1 VNLTSIRN
9 ALTSKVGKKLLLAQK
24 HTPTILFAAGIVGVV
39 ATAVLASR
47 ATLKL
52 DEILDEHEDNIDLVK
67 GASNAGYS
75 EQDRKQ
81 DLIVCYIRTGSRIA
95 KIYAPAVIV
104 GLASIAA
111 LTGSHV
117 VLNRRNVA
125 LTAAYAAVDKAFR
138 QYRDRVLEEFGYDK
152 DQELRYGYEERE
164 IVEET
169 DKGPKTK
176 MLKRVSVNSASMYA
190 KWFDEGNPNWEPSA
204 GRNMMFLRMQQQFAN
219 DKLHMNGY
227 LFLNDVYEM
236 LGMKRTSE
244 GQAVG
249 WVLDGGNSDNFVD
262 FGFEGKQNQ
271 EGVRDFING
280 WNKALL
286 LDFNVDGVM
295 WDKI

>member
-1 VNLTSIRN
+1 MNVTAIRN

-24 HTPTILFAAGIVGVV
+24 HTPTILFAAGIIGVV

-52 DEILDEHEDNIDLVK
+52 DDILDEHEDQIDMIK
-67 GASNAGYS
+67 GASPAGYS

-81 DLIVCYIRTGSRIA
+81 DLIVTYIRTSSKVA

-138 QYRDRVLEEFGYDK
+138 QYRDRVLEEYGYDK

-169 DKGPKTK
+169 KQGPKTTMVK
-176 MLKRVSVNSASMYA
+176 KVSINSASMYA

>member
-1 VNLTSIRN
+1 VKLTAIRN
-9 ALTSKVGKKLLLAQK
+9 ALTSKVGKNLLRAQK
-24 HTPTILFAAGIVGVV
+24 HAPTILFAAGIVGVV

-52 DEILDEHEDNIDLVK
+52 EGVLDEHEDMMDQIK
-67 GASNAGYS
+67 GATDTRYS

-81 DLIVCYIRTGSRIA
+81 DLIVAYIRTST
-95 KIYAPAVIV
+95 KVTKLYAPAVIV

-138 QYRDRVLEEFGYDK
+138 QYRERVVTEYGYDK
-152 DQELRYGYEERE
+152 DQELRYGFEERE

-169 DKGPKTK
+169 KQGPKTTMVK
-176 MLKRVSVNSASMYA
+176 KVSINSASMYA

-236 LGMKRTSE
+236 LGLKRTSE

-249 WVLDGGNSDNFVD
+249 WVLDGGTSDNFVD
-262 FGFEGKQNQ
+262 FGFEGKQNA

>member
-1 VNLTSIRN
+1 MNLTSIRN

>member
-1 VNLTSIRN
+1 VKLTAIRN
-9 ALTSKVGKKLLLAQK
+9 ALTSKVGKKLLRAQK
-24 HTPTILFAAGIVGVV
+24 HAPTILFAAGIVGVV

-52 DEILDEHEDNIDLVK
+52 EDVLDEHEDMMDQIK
-67 GASNAGYS
+67 GASDTRYS

-81 DLIVCYIRTGSRIA
+81 DLIVAYIRTST
-95 KIYAPAVIV
+95 KVTKLYAPAVIV

-138 QYRDRVLEEFGYDK
+138 QYRERVVTEYGYDK
-152 DQELRYGYEERE
+152 DQELRYGFEERE

-169 DKGPKTK
+169 KQGPKTTMVK
-176 MLKRVSVNSASMYA
+176 KVSINSASMYA

-236 LGMKRTSE
+236 LGLKRTSE

-249 WVLDGGNSDNFVD
+249 WVLDGGTSDNFVD
-262 FGFEGKQNQ
+262 FGFEGKQNA